1 MQVCDFCGGKTERGD
16 NVTVRR
22 FRLELRDIN
31 PKSHAD
37 PFRDTPEMWFQKSYW
52 WDLDMCAECIKPF
65 VKTLDNLV
73 VPEDE
78 NPSRIVSKRDETQT
92 NVRMPEK

>member
-22 FRLELRDIN
+22 FRLELSDKD
-31 PKSHAD
+31 PKSKPAWAT
-37 PFRDTPEMWFQKSYW
+37 RWYW

-78 NPSRIVSKRDETQT
+78 NPPRIVSKSDETQT